1 VSFEGFGVGSS
12 SAVWGRRA
20 VTIPL
25 YLLLTGLAV
34 VVLPFALVGALCVD
48 LTRGGSFPAV
58 RTILFFAY
66 YLACESLGLV
76 ASFLVWLAG
85 GLWGGASRERYLLWN
100 FRLQCAW
107 ARWLFS
113 GASRIFS
120 FHVEVEG
127 EDSAQR
133 GPLLLFMRHASVA
146 DTLLPAVL
154 RELLWDPCLD
164 VVGRRLP
171 NVFVRRGSDDAPRE
185 VELVR
190 RLARSRAG
198 QEGMLIFPE
207 GTRFTPE
214 KLERAIASL
223 ARSRMPHLAERARTF
238 RHVLPPRLGGPLA
251 LLEECPGT
259 DVVFCAHIGFEGTTT
274 FRELWEGALV
284 GRRVRVCFWR
294 VPGAEIP
301 TDRVG
306 RIDWL
311 YGEWARV
318 DAWLGEQRREDSA
331 SAEAA

>member
-133 GPLLLFMRHASVA
+133 GPLLLFMRHASVGQRGGHA
-146 DTLLPAVL
+146 ASGGASLGPRGPSLALRHQARATLGSLS
-154 RELLWDPCLD
+154 
-164 VVGRRLP
+164 G
-171 NVFVRRGSDDAPRE
+171 RRGSTAPQ
-185 VELVR
+185 
-190 RLARSRAG
+190 RLRA
-198 QEGMLIFPE
+198 
-207 GTRFTPE
+207 
-214 KLERAIASL
+214 
-223 ARSRMPHLAERARTF
+223 
-238 RHVLPPRLGGPLA
+238 
-251 LLEECPGT
+251 PG
-259 DVVFCAHIGFEGTTT
+259 FG
-274 FRELWEGALV
+274 
-284 GRRVRVCFWR
+284 
-294 VPGAEIP
+294 
-301 TDRVG
+301 
-306 RIDWL
+306 
-311 YGEWARV
+311 
-318 DAWLGEQRREDSA
+318 
-331 SAEAA
+331 

>member
-154 RELLWDPCLD
+154 SSNASCSGILVWMSWVDGFPTSSCAGARMTLH
-164 VVGRRLP
+164 
-171 NVFVRRGSDDAPRE
+171 VRSSWCGGWPGVAQ
-185 VELVR
+185 VK
-190 RLARSRAG
+190 RA
-198 QEGMLIFPE
+198 
-207 GTRFTPE
+207 
-214 KLERAIASL
+214 
-223 ARSRMPHLAERARTF
+223 
-238 RHVLPPRLGGPLA
+238 
-251 LLEECPGT
+251 C
-259 DVVFCAHIGFEGTTT
+259 
-274 FRELWEGALV
+274 
-284 GRRVRVCFWR
+284 
-294 VPGAEIP
+294 
-301 TDRVG
+301 
-306 RIDWL
+306 
-311 YGEWARV
+311 
-318 DAWLGEQRREDSA
+318 
-331 SAEAA
+331 